1 MKNKRESPI
10 PAKFDIEK
18 IKEMLKNK
26 KYIESIMKT
35 LPEHYM
41 KNELTKMN

>member
-1 MKNKRESPI
+1 MKNKKESPI

-26 KYIESIMKT
+26 KYRERIIKNITRT
-35 LPEHYM
+35 LYE
-41 KNELTKMN
+41 K